1 LSDRFVRISGHY
13 AIGCCGANA
22 DGVIAAGVSA
32 PTISIGDQR
41 KVLRQARLDSPWR
54 SGTLTLVL
62 IGADHPAP
70 PSVSESEANLG
81 DANTIWPGSE
91 LILHQ
96 LMEITRISA
105 LTEMASGLA
114 HELNQPLCAIAVFSQ
129 AGERMLN
136 RPEPLVG
143 RALEVFRH
151 INHEAL
157 GAGEAIQRIRR
168 IFERDTPQRTRCQMP
183 ELIEELRPVL
193 HVLSLRIKG
202 DLRVASHS
210 AVPDLFIDRLEI
222 QHVLFALAQNAMEAS
237 AQMPDS
243 PLVRIDVSADR
254 YAVQTSITD
263 SGPGVPADLR
273 DQLFHP
279 FFTTKPQGTG
289 LGLASSRAIVESHEG
304 TIGFDNLP
312 TGGSCFWFRLPVAGT
327 RT

>member
-1 LSDRFVRISGHY
+1 LGATNTTWSD
-13 AIGCCGANA
+13 
-22 DGVIAAGVSA
+22 
-32 PTISIGDQR
+32 
-41 KVLRQARLDSPWR
+41 
-54 SGTLTLVL
+54 
-62 IGADHPAP
+62 
-70 PSVSESEANLG
+70 SEF
-81 DANTIWPGSE
+81 
-91 LILHQ
+91 ILHQ
-96 LMEITRISA
+96 LMAITRMSA

-114 HELNQPLCAIAVFSQ
+114 HELNQPLDAIALFSQ

-136 RPEPLVG
+136 RSEPLVG

-157 GAGEAIQRIRR
+157 GAGEDIQRIRR
-168 IFERDTPQRTRCQMP
+168 IFERDTPQRTRCQMSD
-183 ELIEELRPVL
+183 LIEELRPVL
-193 HVLSLRIKG
+193 HFLALRIKG

-210 AVPDLFIDRLEI
+210 AVPDLVIDRLGI

-237 AQMPDS
+237 AQMPDA

-263 SGPGVPADLR
+263 SGPGVPANLR

-289 LGLASSRAIVESHEG
+289 LGLAASRAIVESHEG

-312 TGGSCFWFRLPVAGT
+312 TGGSSFWFRLPIA
-327 RT
+327 RTQT

>member
-1 LSDRFVRISGHY
+1 
-13 AIGCCGANA
+13 
-22 DGVIAAGVSA
+22 
-32 PTISIGDQR
+32 
-41 KVLRQARLDSPWR
+41 
-54 SGTLTLVL
+54 
-62 IGADHPAP
+62 
-70 PSVSESEANLG
+70 
-81 DANTIWPGSE
+81 
-91 LILHQ
+91 
-96 LMEITRISA
+96 MEITRNSA
-105 LTEMASGLA
+105 LAEMASGLA

-129 AGERMLN
+129 VGERMLN

-143 RALEVFRH
+143 LALEVFRL

-157 GAGEAIQRIRR
+157 GAGEDIQRIRR
-168 IFERDTPQRTRCQMP
+168 IFERDAPKRTRCQMP

-193 HVLSLRIKG
+193 HVLALRIKG
-202 DLRVASHS
+202 DMRVTSHS
-210 AVPDLFIDRLEI
+210 AVPDLVIDRLGI

-243 PLVRIDVSADR
+243 PMVRIDVSADR

-273 DQLFHP
+273 DQLFLP
-279 FFTTKPQGTG
+279 FFTTKAHGTG

-327 RT
+327 QN